1 MPFDTKERIAQTV
14 LELIRQQPVS
24 KITVQQIMEKT
35 NMKRQSF
42 YYHFNDIYDVL
53 DWSVTRYFCER
64 FSFRED
70 QPFEEWCE
78 ESLGYL
84 SKNQFYARRVS
95 SALGQERIC
104 KLFSPV
110 VQPQVDRLFFSES
123 EPDEEEIIAR
133 DLITRMVTN
142 AFYGAVTNRA
152 KIRVDEYMRNVR
164 SLMRVLCN

>member
-42 YYHFNDIYDVL
+42 YYHFKDIYDVL

-64 FSFRED
+64 FSFRPE
-70 QPFEEWCE
+70 QSFEEWCE
-78 ESLGYL
+78 ETLSYL
-84 SKNQFYARRVS
+84 SKHQSYARRVGL
-95 SALGQERIC
+95 ALGQERIC
-104 KLFSPV
+104 RLFSPV

-123 EPDEEEIIAR
+123 EPDEEDRIAQS
-133 DLITRMVTN
+133 LITHTVTN
-142 AFYGAVTNRA
+142 AFYDAVVNRSR
-152 KIRVDEYMRNVR
+152 IRVDVYMRYVR
-164 SLMRVLCN
+164 ALLRVFKR